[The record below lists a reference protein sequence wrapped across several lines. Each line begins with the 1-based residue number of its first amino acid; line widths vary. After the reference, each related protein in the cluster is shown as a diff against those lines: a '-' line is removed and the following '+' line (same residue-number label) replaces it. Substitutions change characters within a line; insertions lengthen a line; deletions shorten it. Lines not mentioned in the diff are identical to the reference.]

1 MSKDNL
7 MIKRF
12 LMYFLLFIAVCVHSQ
27 DWSKLQLGTGI
38 GNCGPAAAAMLVER
52 SGQHIT
58 VQEARMIIG
67 YRQVDGATSFGDLKT
82 ILRRY
87 NVSFSLIRLSDYRE
101 GAMIVLLEISRIS
114 NKLHYYNGRH
124 YVVIF
129 GIKDGYY
136 RIYDPLV
143 RSEQLY
149 LIEEVQRAQTGE
161 IIWTM

>member
-1 MSKDNL
+1 
-7 MIKRF
+7 
-12 LMYFLLFIAVCVHSQ
+12 MYFLLFIAVYVHSQ

-67 YRQVDGATSFGDLKT
+67 YRQADGATSFGDLKI

-87 NVSFSLIRLSDYRE
+87 NITFSSIRLNDYRE
-101 GAMIVLLEISRIS
+101 GVMIVLLEMSQIED
-114 NKLHYYNGRH
+114 KLHDYNGRH

-129 GIKDGYY
+129 GIRGRYY
-136 RIYDPLV
+136 RVYDPLV
-143 RSEQLY
+143 RGEQLY
-149 LIEEVQRAQTGE
+149 SIEEVRRAQTGE